1 MESEVQIRCQ
11 KKDVSLVEAVK
22 DSCVKEF
29 QEMVKKDCRKDIKCN
44 LTIDHFNPLDDKSNS
59 R

>member
-1 MESEVQIRCQ
+1 MESEVQIRCS

-22 DSCVKEF
+22 DNCVKEF
-29 QEMVKKDCRKDIKCN
+29 YEMVKRDCRKEIKCN
-44 LTIDHFNPLDDKSNS
+44 LTIDHHNPLDDKSSS